1 MPNVCGIE
9 NYVFVESPN
18 IAQST
23 RVLAKNRSISFLPE
37 GPVNTVGLQV
47 REGFQ
52 KNVKKSGLLLGNWEK
67 GWY

>member
-52 KNVKKSGLLLGNWEK
+52 KNVKKSGLFLGNWEQ